1 MSTEELLQEGLV
13 PTPGKRVRRRGLHAL
28 TGIRFFA
35 ALWVMAF
42 HFGAAFTARAHMP
55 HAVTTFLEHGDL
67 GVALFFMLSGFILY
81 YTYKD
86 NLQTSRDLYK
96 FFVARFARL
105 YPVYFLALVIS
116 ALIQMKLPHGR
127 ELFIFPLLQAWVP
140 PVSDMGY
147 EWVIQAW
154 TLSVEAFFYCCFPL
168 LLLLFRRRWSF
179 AALWSA
185 VAILFALIVALQ
197 VPMFHPGVGST
208 LLTRL
213 IILPVLSLPQFVL
226 GLLLGA
232 IFLEKQHSKPKPAST
247 NDWITVAG
255 LLPCAALV
263 ASNSGDYLVALGG
276 VLGFGWAIYRL
287 ADGRGWLSSLLST
300 PLMLLLGGAS
310 FSIYILQGLIRI
322 LSTRLFAHLHPGL
335 DAALSPLILIGL
347 SCLIFLF
354 YEEPLREVIRKLL
367 VPQSISFQAAP
378 TLTRSASNQL

>member
-1 MSTEELLQEGLV
+1 MSTEKLLHEGLV
-13 PTPGKRVRRRGLHAL
+13 PSPGKRIRRNGLHAL

-35 ALWVMAF
+35 AVWVMAF

-55 HAVTTFLEHGDL
+55 HPITLFLEHGDL

-116 ALIQMKLPHGR
+116 ALLQMRLPHGR
-127 ELFIFPLLQAWVP
+127 ELLIFPILQAWATP
-140 PVSDMGY
+140 ASGMGY

-168 LLLLFRRRWSF
+168 LLLLFKRRWSF

-185 VAILFALIVALQ
+185 TAALFLVIVVLR
-197 VPMFHPGVGST
+197 VPMFHPGIENG
-208 LLTRL
+208 LLSRTV
-213 IILPVLSLPQFVL
+213 ILPILSLPQFML

-232 IFLEKQHSKPKPAST
+232 IFLQNQHSKPTATT
-247 NDWITVAG
+247 NDWITFAG

-263 ASNSGDYLVALGG
+263 ASGAVNYVVALGG
-276 VLGFGWAIYRL
+276 VFGFGWAIYRL
-287 ADGRGWLSSLLST
+287 ANGRGWLSSLLST
-300 PLMLLLGGAS
+300 PIMLLLGGAS

-322 LSTRLFAHLHPGL
+322 LSTRIFAHFHPGL

-354 YEEPLREVIRKLL
+354 YEEPLRDVIRKLL
-367 VPQSISFQAAP
+367 IRNPRNSETATSVIP
-378 TLTRSASNQL
+378 SASKQP